1 MSVLIP
7 WGRKCYH
14 FHFYL
19 FLSQCHLVYILCIFF
34 KPISF
39 LLLSEWEEP
48 LCPGA
53 ADAAGALEFCATG
66 GSPCKPVVVFLCP
79 LLETDQEWVCNVIL
93 FT

>member
-1 MSVLIP
+1 MGGPDVSRVTVTGVENKTGI
-7 WGRKCYH
+7 
-14 FHFYL
+14 
-19 FLSQCHLVYILCIFF
+19 
-34 KPISF
+34 PISF

>member
-1 MSVLIP
+1 MSTGEDACGWRIN
-7 WGRKCYH
+7 GRPDVSRVTVTGVENKTG
-14 FHFYL
+14 
-19 FLSQCHLVYILCIFF
+19 I
-34 KPISF
+34 PISF

-79 LLETDQEWVCNVIL
+79 LLETDQE
-93 FT
+93 